1 MPEPAAITAARE
13 AIERTAASEK
23 VWPEPISLD
32 QPELPL
38 FPVDVFPPWLRDYV
52 EGLAAETETPVD
64 LAAMLA
70 LAVLATCAQRR
81 TVTQIRPRYTEQM
94 CLWILALLES
104 AERKSTVYARMLQ
117 PIYDRQ
123 DELIE
128 HARPERGRLKA
139 AIQTAEKRLKN
150 ATDNAS
156 KKNGQDA
163 IIAACERD
171 EAADD
176 LERLKNEL
184 PPEPVLLGDDITPEA
199 FNLILGEVGCITLA
213 SCEGGLFGP
222 FFGLYNNKQP
232 QIDSLLKSHNG
243 DSATTDRVGSGK
255 TTIRD
260 PASTLALAVQPDVL
274 REISEKQAWVAR
286 GGMGR
291 FAFSVP
297 AGKVGRRLGDAPEM
311 PDRIVDAYNARVLA
325 LLPSEPPMKRGNQ
338 PANPRVM
345 KFTTA
350 ARRQWEAFAAELEPR
365 LHQHTGDLGW
375 FQSWGGKLAGLV
387 ARIAALLQ
395 FAEHGASDV
404 EVDAVKRA
412 IRLAAYL
419 EAHAV
424 AAMMG
429 AGENQAMKD
438 ARQLLR
444 WIRKEQVRE
453 FTERDAYRVN
463 FGSGRPGSKERAAAS
478 CRVADDAG
486 WIRPLDAR
494 SDSGKWESHPALLE
508 SENGVSAVSADF
520 GTHDVSSEL
529 PSTTTF
535 PMVEPNTKN
544 GARPETTKHADTADT
559 SETEAQ
565 AKREPDPADNE
576 PRFEPMPDVELDQIA
591 RLTTHQIIDQ
601 EHRDRKKNGNPAE
614 PLVEAIPQLPA
625 EAFVEHAKALPFVE
639 DEESFTA
646 EPVDWVRLEAEEAE
660 ADQ

>member
-1 MPEPAAITAARE
+1 MPEPAAITRARE
-13 AIERTAASEK
+13 AIESTTAGADA
-23 VWPEPISLD
+23 WPEPNSLD

-52 EGLAAETETPVD
+52 EGLAAETETPTD

-81 TVTQIRPRYTEQM
+81 VVTQVRPRYTEQL
-94 CLWILALLES
+94 CLWVLVLLES

-117 PIYDRQ
+117 PIYERQ

-128 HARPERGRLKA
+128 RARPERGRLKA
-139 AIQTAEKRLKN
+139 AIQTAEKRLKT
-150 ATDNAS
+150 ATEHAS

-176 LERLKNEL
+176 LERLKAEL

-199 FNLILGEVGCITLA
+199 FNLILGEVGSITLA

-260 PASTLALAVQPDVL
+260 PACTLALAVQPDVL
-274 REISEKQAWVAR
+274 REIAEKQAWVAR

-297 AGKVGRRLGDAPEM
+297 AGKVGRRAGDAPEM
-311 PDRIVDAYNARVLA
+311 PDRIVDAYTARVLA
-325 LLPSEPPMKRGNQ
+325 LLPSEPPTRRGDQ
-338 PANPRVM
+338 PADPQVM

-395 FAEHGASDV
+395 FAEHGVSDI
-404 EVDAVKRA
+404 ETDAVKRA

-444 WIRKEQVRE
+444 WIRKEHVPE
-453 FTERDAYRVN
+453 FTEREAYRVN
-463 FGSGRPGSKERAAAS
+463 FGSGRPGSKERAAAA
-478 CRVADDAG
+478 CRLADDAG
-486 WIRPLDAR
+486 WIRTLDAR

-520 GTHDVSSEL
+520 GTHDVSTEL
-529 PSTTTF
+529 LTTATF
-535 PMVEPNTKN
+535 PMVEPNPEN
-544 GARPETTKHADTADT
+544 GHHSETPNHADTADT
-559 SETEAQ
+559 RETEAQ
-565 AKREPDPADNE
+565 PE
-576 PRFEPMPDVELDQIA
+576 I
-591 RLTTHQIIDQ
+591 
-601 EHRDRKKNGNPAE
+601 
-614 PLVEAIPQLPA
+614 
-625 EAFVEHAKALPFVE
+625 
-639 DEESFTA
+639 
-646 EPVDWVRLEAEEAE
+646 E
-660 ADQ
+660 ADPHSEQERFAALERHDRERDESAFENTSAPIVDAGWIAAHAQAAPNVTSVSVLSWECHWSDDDQPGSEWSGTEDAS